1 METRIGGLKTFYGE
15 KIYSYLSKNLFIIR
29 LLNYQIEHYLIQK
42 YKILYSSINNWD

>member
-15 KIYSYLSKNLFIIR
+15 IHSYLSKNLFIIR

-42 YKILYSSINNWD
+42 YKILYSSINN